1 MAFLGSQ
8 GKQIGSDQ
16 IRLEMGCNG
25 FPWNY
30 KKDNEGVLNWRGSLL
45 VVLDFDYIRGKL
57 NLI

>member
-8 GKQIGSDQ
+8 GKLIESDWIG
-16 IRLEMGCNG
+16 LEMGCND